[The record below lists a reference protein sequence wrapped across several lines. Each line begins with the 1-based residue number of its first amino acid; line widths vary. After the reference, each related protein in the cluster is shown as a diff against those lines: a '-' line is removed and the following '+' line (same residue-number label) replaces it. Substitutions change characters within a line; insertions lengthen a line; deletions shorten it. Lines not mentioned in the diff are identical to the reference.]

1 MDAFIASFPS
11 REDGDLMLC
20 ETRGVAYQ
28 ADMGFRAS
36 VPYYDKCNGY
46 AGTPIA
52 ERLNLGRVVFVNY
65 FIGPDFPVLDIGVGA
80 GEFIAHRPNTWGFDV
95 DEKAIAFLRAIG
107 KWADNLDAFRA
118 FTFWD
123 VIEHVEDPDCYFRH
137 MKPGARAFFS
147 IPIFDSMRSIRDSRH
162 YRPGEHLYYWT
173 EQGFIYWMG
182 LHGFDR
188 VGYSDFETEA
198 GRDSIK
204 TFAFQRMPEVL

>member
-11 REDGDLMLC
+11 CRDGDLMLC

-52 ERLNLGRVVFVNY
+52 ERLNRGRVEFVNY
-65 FIGPDFPVLDIGVGA
+65 FIGPDFPVLDIGVGS
-80 GEFIAHRPNTWGFDV
+80 GEFIAHRPNTWGFDI
-95 DEKAIAFLRAIG
+95 DEKAIALLHSISR
-107 KWADNLDAFRA
+107 WADNFDEFRA

-123 VIEHVEDPDCYFRH
+123 VIEHVEEPGYYFRH
-137 MKPGARAFFS
+137 MRPGARVFFS
-147 IPIFDSMRSIRDSRH
+147 IPIFESIRSIRCSRH

-188 VGYSDFETEA
+188 VGYSDFETEI
-198 GRDSIK
+198 GRDSIR
-204 TFAFQRMPEVL
+204 TFAFQRVPEAL